1 MSLRN
6 RFAGNS
12 YGVFENMDINNT
24 LNVDGQIIYQ
34 GQTLNPNGG
43 GTNSIT
49 IDNTDDTLNIA
60 ENNGNYTINSNN
72 CVAPGQNFNMRNG
85 NLNNVNSVNVGI
97 GNFTIA
103 SGTIGTITN
112 SSNGIGQIYDSTFN
126 FPYLSTILAKSN
138 DALGSS
144 INNLNSVSCQSLN
157 VNGTVNAQGYQING
171 VPISNGS
178 AQNINQVLTTGSDA
192 GTNSITNLN
201 MISVNN
207 KINMGAGNHFV
218 FQADSS
224 GNLNINNSVNRQLQL
239 KANGDVVASATG
251 NLYVT
256 NNVTT
261 GQVYDSVFNPP
272 PSGSSVKVLAYL
284 NDIINTQSVTQSNL
298 AVEWQ
303 LLDTTQQMGTAD
315 VVVSGNGNTSFQNSG
330 SVAHLYNVSGY
341 VTFSNTGTPG
351 SSIAIFAVL
360 NNGSGQTI
368 QSRIWYDNT
377 TIDNDYPS
385 IPFSFN
391 VVLQPLDFF
400 TLYAWTNSAQQVMI
414 NGQQSPFTSRI
425 ITAEH

>member
-1 MSLRN
+1 LDYCKVSFNLK
-6 RFAGNS
+6 NS
-12 YGVFENMDINNT
+12 SY
-24 LNVDGQIIYQ
+24 
-34 GQTLNPNGG
+34 
-43 GTNSIT
+43 
-49 IDNTDDTLNIA
+49 
-60 ENNGNYTINSNN
+60 N

-425 ITAEH
+425 IIAEH